1 MSKFFAFKSVRIG
14 AVLLGVAIL
23 YGAAGFWLA
32 PKLLRSA
39 LIGDIPAQTGAIPSV
54 GAIRI
59 NPFLLQLEVRD
70 FALTAQSGDRLFG
83 FGRLFVDVGLA
94 SLWRRALVFKDI
106 EIEAPFVNAVVA
118 SDGALNLAQL
128 KPRSPPPPPKPGAAP
143 TSLPRIQISTFRVSQ
158 GTVSYEDRSVPSHFT
173 TRLEPIAF
181 DLRDFSTDAQGGMFT
196 LTGASKLGERF
207 EWHGHLAVQPIE
219 SDGELRIEGLKAQT
233 IWTYAEDRVG
243 FAVDSG
249 QLDLDLRYRFA
260 LRGDV
265 ELQVDLAKAA
275 LHNLSVGP
283 KAAAA
288 DSPKENAWIVVPEL
302 AVTNGS
308 LDLGAHAVHVD
319 TLALTGLKVLAWLNA
334 DRSLNLTTLAGPT
347 AGSAPA
353 AAAAPAVPATTT
365 ATTATT
371 AAPAPVPAAA
381 AAAASPWTVQLHEFD
396 LRDASISLEDRTT
409 KPVAKMMVAPLSLTL
424 TGASLDMTRAV
435 PISLDAKL
443 NGSGEIS
450 LNGNLTPQPLSA
462 DLELKLSGFELKSLQ
477 PYIDQRTAMSL
488 LDGRLST
495 TAKIAYGKGKPRV
508 LVTASVSLENLHTVD
523 DRLHEDFVDWQRLD
537 VLGIAFQQDPDRLS
551 IDRIV
556 ALKPYARVIIE
567 ADGSLNVAR
576 ILAGPSG
583 ASPTTASTAP
593 PRAATPPAAPPPAA
607 PPPAVVPAVTG
618 RAKAPQAAPFPMS
631 IRSVEFQSGQANFSD
646 LSVSPNFAAG
656 IQDLHGTVRGLASQ
670 PDSRAKVDLHGQI
683 DPFAPVSITGDVNLL
698 SPALYTDIALSFRNI
713 ELSIF
718 NPYSGKFA
726 GYAISK
732 GKLTTELHYKVDGR
746 KLNATHHVLIDQLE
760 FGEKTDSK
768 DAVSLPVK
776 LAVALLKDRNGLIDL
791 DLPVDGSLDDPNFHL
806 GAAVWKFLGTL
817 LVKAVTAPFALLGS
831 LFGGGPDLQFV
842 DFPAGVATVDAA
854 AADKLKVIVKAMKER
869 PQLKLEVP
877 IAALPEIDRPALI
890 EAQLL
895 ADLEAQRALQPKAA
909 APKSAAGSA
918 APRFD
923 ELEPAAQL
931 PLLAAVYGK
940 KSGHPPQF
948 PEGVEGKAANP
959 EAIAAKVEFL
969 EAQLRAQIVVDDAA
983 LKNLAEQRALA
994 LQQNL
999 LSDGTLD
1006 PARVFLVASDKIKSQ
1021 DGLARLE
1028 LSLR

>member
-1 MSKFFAFKSVRIG
+1 MSKFFAIKSVRIS
-14 AVLLGVAIL
+14 AILFGVAML

-39 LIGDIPAQTGAIPSV
+39 LIEDIPGETGAIPSV

-70 FALTAQSGDRLFG
+70 FALSAQSGDRLFG

-94 SLWRRALVFKDI
+94 SVWRRALVFKNI

-128 KPRSPPPPPKPGAAP
+128 KPKSPPPPPKATEAP
-143 TSLPRIQISTFRVSQ
+143 KSLPRIQISEFRVAQ
-158 GTVSYEDRSVPSHFT
+158 GILSYEDRSVPSQFT

-196 LTGASKLGERF
+196 LTGASKLGEHF
-207 EWHGHLAVQPIE
+207 ELHGHLAVQPIE
-219 SDGELRIEGLKAQT
+219 SDGELRIEGLRAQT

-249 QLDLDLRYRFA
+249 QLDLDLHYRFA
-260 LRGDV
+260 LRSAV
-265 ELQVDLAKAA
+265 ELQVELAKAA
-275 LHNLSVGP
+275 LRDLSVRP
-283 KAAAA
+283 KGAAA
-288 DSPKENAWIVVPEL
+288 DSGKDNEWIVAPEL
-302 AVTNGS
+302 VVTNGS
-308 LDLGAHAVHVD
+308 FDLGARAVHVD

-334 DRSLNLTTLAGPT
+334 DRSLNLATLAGPA

-353 AAAAPAVPATTT
+353 AAAPAPAAG
-365 ATTATT
+365 
-371 AAPAPVPAAA
+371 AAA
-381 AAAASPWTVQLHEFD
+381 AAPPWSVQLHQFE
-396 LRDASISLEDRTT
+396 LRDATISLQDRTT
-409 KPVAKMMVAPLSLTL
+409 NPAVKMMIAPLSLTVSDA
-424 TGASLDMTRAV
+424 TLDMTRAV

-443 NGSGEIS
+443 NDSGEIS
-450 LNGNLTPQPLSA
+450 LSGALTPQPLSA
-462 DLELKLSGFELKSLQ
+462 DLELKLSGFELKALQ

-488 LDGRLST
+488 LDGRLSA
-495 TAKIAYGKGKPRV
+495 TAKIAYGKVKPRV
-508 LVTASVSLENLHTVD
+508 LVTANVSLENLHTVD
-523 DRLHEDFVDWQRLD
+523 DRLREDFIDWQRLD
-537 VLGIAFQQDPDRLS
+537 VLGIAFQQDPDRLG

-567 ADGSLNVAR
+567 ADSSLNVAR
-576 ILAGPSG
+576 ILAGPAG
-583 ASPTTASTAP
+583 ATPTAASPATKPA
-593 PRAATPPAAPPPAA
+593 AATEPAAAPPPPSA
-607 PPPAVVPAVTG
+607 PPVIA
-618 RAKAPQAAPFPMS
+618 RAKASRATPPQATAPPGEHAAAPFPIS

-646 LSVSPNFAAG
+646 LSITPNFAAG
-656 IQDLHGTVRGLASQ
+656 IQDLHGTVHGLSSQ
-670 PDSRAKVDLHGQI
+670 PDSRAQVDLHGGI
-683 DPFAPVSITGDVNLL
+683 DQFSPVAITGEVNLL

-732 GKLTTELHYKVDGR
+732 GKLTTDLHYKVDGR

-791 DLPVDGSLDDPNFHL
+791 DLPVDGSLDDPNFHF
-806 GAAVWKFLGTL
+806 AATVWKILGNL
-817 LVKAVTAPFALLGS
+817 LLKAVTAPFALLGS

-842 DFPAGVATVDAA
+842 DFHAGAATVDAA
-854 AADKLKVIVKAMKER
+854 GIDKLKVIVKAMKER

-890 EAQLL
+890 EVQLL
-895 ADLEAQRALQPKAA
+895 ADLEAQRALPPKAA
-909 APKSAAGSA
+909 AAKSGAAA
-918 APRFD
+918 PPRFD
-923 ELEPAAQL
+923 ELEPAARL
-931 PLLAAVYGK
+931 PLLTALYGK
-940 KSGHPPQF
+940 KFGHPPQF
-948 PEGVEGKAANP
+948 PEGLEGKPANP
-959 EAIAAKVEFL
+959 QAIAAKVEFL
-969 EAQLRAQIVVDDAA
+969 ETQLRAQIIVDDAA

-994 LQQNL
+994 LQQDL

-1006 PARVFLVASDKIKSQ
+1006 PARVFLVTSDKIKSQ
-1021 DGLARLE
+1021 DGLVRLE